1 LSILVLKGVEI
12 MIVIVGES
20 ASGKSTLARSI
31 VEKSKDLKLVVTYTT
46 RPPRDGEID
55 GIDYHFVSDECFE
68 QMIKDCKF
76 VEYTTYRG
84 WYYGTAA
91 SDCLSEK
98 SVVVLNPT
106 GLRAVKRIGYEVTSI
121 YLNVDR
127 RSRLIKML
135 NRGDNIEEAYRRSL
149 SDEGQFA
156 EIGRETTAVL
166 DNPKY
171 QHSVEELT
179 NQALAIINAAGMKKF
194 MSKLVGEE

>member
-1 LSILVLKGVEI
+1 

-31 VEKSKDLKLVVTYTT
+31 VDSSNDLKLVVTYTT

-55 GIDYHFVSDECFE
+55 GIDYHFVSDECFM
-68 QMIKDCKF
+68 QMVKDCKF

-84 WYYGTAA
+84 WHYGTAA

-106 GLRAVKRIGYEVTSI
+106 GLRAVKRIGYDVTSI

-135 NRGDNIEEAYRRSL
+135 DRGDNIEEAYRRSL

-166 DNPKY
+166 DNPGY
-171 QHSVEELT
+171 QYDIAELT
-179 NQALAIINAAGMKKF
+179 KRALAIINAVGMKKI
-194 MSKLVGEE
+194 MTKIVGVDSNV